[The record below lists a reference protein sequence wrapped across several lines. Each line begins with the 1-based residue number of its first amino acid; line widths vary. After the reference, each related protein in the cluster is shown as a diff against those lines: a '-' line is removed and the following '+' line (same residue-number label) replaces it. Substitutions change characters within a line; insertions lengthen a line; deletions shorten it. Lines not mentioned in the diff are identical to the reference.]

1 MLSRGVFPFDKS
13 LWISGA
19 SSAAYWAMAPGFRM
33 RIPKESQKPLPIIG
47 SQTKRA
53 YSQRMKTKHHQSRTR
68 RRYCDPSWTAPQRLA
83 FWTKPDPLSGCLIWQ
98 GSVWNGYGRIQ
109 YGGRTLRA
117 HRWAWTI
124 RHGPIRRGMVVCHRC
139 DERRCVNADHL
150 FLAPQAG
157 NLADMKRKWR
167 ARRSFGS
174 RNYKTPGGLPADA
187 HPAEIAPIRIVC
199 DRFELL
205 GDVVLRPL
213 DPSVKPIIPSPAP
226 AAGRAPRARRGDR
239 SSRTGACHR

>member
-1 MLSRGVFPFDKS
+1 LS
-13 LWISGA
+13 
-19 SSAAYWAMAPGFRM
+19 
-33 RIPKESQKPLPIIG
+33 IIG
-47 SQTKRA
+47 GQTRRA
-53 YSQRMKTKHHQSRTR
+53 YSQHMKTKHHQSRTR
-68 RRYCDPSWTAPQRLA
+68 RPYCDPSWTAPERLA

-98 GSVWNGYGRIQ
+98 GSVWEGYGRIR

-124 RHGPIRRGMVVCHRC
+124 RHGPIQSGMVVCHRC
-139 DERRCVNADHL
+139 DERRCVNPDHL

-167 ARRSFGS
+167 ARRSLGS
-174 RNYKTPGGLPADA
+174 RNYKTSGGLPADA

-205 GDVVLRPL
+205 GDVVLRLL
-213 DPSVKPIIPSPAP
+213 DPGVKPLSPAP
-226 AAGRAPRARRGDR
+226 APPAGRAPGARSQRCAARRGR
-239 SSRTGACHR
+239 PRRTASPARRGR